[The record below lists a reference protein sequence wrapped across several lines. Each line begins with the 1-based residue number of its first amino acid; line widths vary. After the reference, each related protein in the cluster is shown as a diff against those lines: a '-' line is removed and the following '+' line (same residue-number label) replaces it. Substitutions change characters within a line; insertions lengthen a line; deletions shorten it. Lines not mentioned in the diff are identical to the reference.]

1 MANEIDQ
8 VEPPALPLAPDGYD
22 RPFVDQQSNVL
33 RLFFRRLTNI
43 VTTLTS
49 TEDGGKFL
57 YMPRG
62 LFYSTADQTA
72 ASINTGYPVEFEN
85 TYIGNGIS
93 IEGADN
99 TQITVSADGVYNFQV
114 TLQLEHNNS
123 SAATLWTWI
132 NKNGTDQSYGGQKNT
147 IKGNDDIA
155 VHWNFSID
163 LTAGQ
168 YIEMYWATSDTQ
180 LNLHTEAA
188 TAPHP
193 GLPSAVVAVSFVSNL

>member
-1 MANEIDQ
+1 MANEINN
-8 VEPPALPLAPDGYD
+8 VEPPALPLPTEEYD
-22 RPFVDQQSNVL
+22 RPAADQSNNVL
-33 RLFFRRLTNI
+33 RLFFNRLASI
-43 VTTLTS
+43 VNTLLS
-49 TEDGGKFL
+49 TDDGGKYL

-62 LFYSTADQTA
+62 LFYSTVDQTA
-72 ASINTGYPVEFEN
+72 ALTNTGYPVEFEN
-85 TYIGNGIS
+85 TYIGNGVS
-93 IEGADN
+93 IAGADN
-99 TQITVSADGVYNFQV
+99 TRITASADGVYNFQV

-123 SAATLWTWI
+123 SAAILWTWI
-132 NKNGTDQSYGGQKNT
+132 NKNGTDQPYGGQKNT

-168 YIEMYWATSDTQ
+168 YIEMYWATDDIQ

>member
-1 MANEIDQ
+1 MANEIQ
-8 VEPPALPLAPDGYD
+8 KAEPPALPLATDQYN
-22 RPFVDQQSNVL
+22 RPFMDQNSNVL
-33 RLFFRRLTNI
+33 RLFFTRLTNSI
-43 VTTLTS
+43 NTLLS
-49 TEDGGKFL
+49 TDNGGKFL
-57 YMPRG
+57 YMPSA
-62 LFYSTADQTA
+62 LFYSTTDQTA
-72 ASINTGYPVEFEN
+72 AVVNTGYPVEFEN
-85 TYIGNGIS
+85 TYIGNGVS
-93 IEGADN
+93 IAGVDS
-99 TQITVSADGVYNFQV
+99 TRITVSVDGVYNFQV

-123 SAATLWTWI
+123 SAAILWTWI
-132 NKNGTDQSYGGQKNT
+132 NKNGTDQPYGGQKNT

-168 YIEMYWATSDTQ
+168 YIEMYWATDDTQ

>member
-1 MANEIDQ
+1 MANELNRI
-8 VEPPALPLAPDGYD
+8 EPPALPLATEEYD
-22 RPFVDQQSNVL
+22 RPYQDQSNNIL
-33 RLFFRRLTNI
+33 RLFFNRLI
-43 VTTLTS
+43 GVIREVTS

-57 YMPRG
+57 YFPRG
-62 LFYSTADQTA
+62 LFYSTVDQTA
-72 ASINTGYPVEFEN
+72 ALVNTGYPVEFEN
-85 TYIGNGIS
+85 TYIGNGVS
-93 IEGADN
+93 IAGADN
-99 TQITVSADGVYNFQV
+99 SQITASADGVYNFQV

-132 NKNGTDQSYGGQKNT
+132 NKNGTDQPYGGQKNT

-168 YIEMYWATSDTQ
+168 YIEMYWATNDTQ

-188 TAPHP
+188 TTPHP
-193 GLPSAVVAVSFVSNL
+193 GLPSAVVAVSYVSNL